1 MDTSVQSYRIKE
13 TIGNYMLI
21 YLPALVIG
29 FLVYL
34 NRLPVV
40 LRRHQDMPYV
50 LCKAWA
56 GLQGIAVGI
65 ALWFLIDAVFA

>member
-1 MDTSVQSYRIKE
+1 
-13 TIGNYMLI
+13 MLI

-29 FLVYL
+29 LLVYL

-40 LRRHQDMPYV
+40 LRRRQEMPFA

-56 GLQGIAVGI
+56 GLQGIMVGI
-65 ALWFLIDAVFA
+65 ALWFLIDAIFAQ